1 MKKQLLE
8 RYAQLIIRTGI
19 NIQEGQ
25 VLVISSPIEGAEFT
39 RIISEAAYKAGA
51 GDVVINWGDEK
62 FSHIRFLNAPE
73 KVFEEF
79 PQWRKDF
86 YLFYLKQGAAFLS
99 ISASDPELF
108 MDVDAN
114 RLKKST
120 KTINTALREYQE
132 SLMANKNT
140 WCVISIPT
148 ASWAKKVFPDLSEHQ
163 AIDQLWQTIFKVVRV
178 NNKDYIKQWEEH
190 KNHLKTS
197 MEFLNKNNFASLHY
211 KNSLGTDLTIELPI
225 GHQWLGGSEYTP
237 QGIEFVAN
245 IPTEEVFTLPKRT
258 GVNGKVVSTKPL
270 NYNGNLIV
278 DFSLTFKDG
287 KVVDYHAKEGKDT
300 LKNLLETDAGSSYLG
315 EVALVSFNSP
325 ISQLDLLFYNTL
337 FDENAS
343 CHLAFG
349 KAYPVCIKDSEEM
362 TQEELKQAGV
372 NDSLVHVD
380 FMIGSKDLEIIG
392 TTYDGKKV
400 EVFKEG
406 NFVF

>member
-178 NNKDYIKQWEEH
+178 NNKDYII
-190 KNHLKTS
+190 
-197 MEFLNKNNFASLHY
+197 Y
-211 KNSLGTDLTIELPI
+211 
-225 GHQWLGGSEYTP
+225 
-237 QGIEFVAN
+237 
-245 IPTEEVFTLPKRT
+245 
-258 GVNGKVVSTKPL
+258 
-270 NYNGNLIV
+270 
-278 DFSLTFKDG
+278 
-287 KVVDYHAKEGKDT
+287 
-300 LKNLLETDAGSSYLG
+300 
-315 EVALVSFNSP
+315 
-325 ISQLDLLFYNTL
+325 
-337 FDENAS
+337 
-343 CHLAFG
+343 
-349 KAYPVCIKDSEEM
+349 
-362 TQEELKQAGV
+362 
-372 NDSLVHVD
+372 
-380 FMIGSKDLEIIG
+380 KDLI
-392 TTYDGKKV
+392 
-400 EVFKEG
+400 
-406 NFVF
+406 